1 MILMSVASPMPA
13 KSDNGSISFEHSD
26 NKRGLSAKTL
36 MLSITLKWALADFLN
51 VNRRR
56 NLRSILWMGD
66 T

>member
-36 MLSITLKWALADFLN
+36 GKVDVIDHIEVGA
-51 VNRRR
+51 R
-56 NLRSILWMGD
+56 
-66 T
+66 